1 MGYDG
6 RMFSQLP
13 PSMTSVIGDCLRVMK
28 ICERHGMGSEWK
40 FITDNIYLCKELC
53 YYSEKEIVT
62 YLHNIKY
69 LIGECEK
76 YNIGICIM
84 TQAVNFVNR
93 EVKVVT
99 INSKHKI
106 FHGQVTNEKLMS
118 MSKEDIDEVLIG
130 IVIEDSL
137 L

>member
-1 MGYDG
+1 M
-6 RMFSQLP
+6 LPPP
-13 PSMTSVIGDCLRVMK
+13 PSMAYTCDCLRVLK
-28 ICERHGMGSEWK
+28 ICERNGMGSEWG
-40 FITDNIYLCKELC
+40 FITENIHLCKELC
-53 YYSEKEIVT
+53 YYSEKDVVA

-99 INSKHKI
+99 IDSRNKV
-106 FHGQVTNEKLMS
+106 FYGQVTNEKLMS